1 VRGSFDDESERSYEH
16 GTSSRST
23 GRISISS
30 QEATTLS
37 SGQEPSRSDQLHTGR
52 LEKSAQP
59 TYSRSDQWERRRY
72 VAGCREGSPLSFLR
86 RPTASLSRQV
96 DLPPRSCVFH
106 TRPLL
111 TSSLVKEQLSDFQ
124 TDPFGLPFF
133 PSSLAFLRTP
143 TIASFD
149 ERHVQAYYRDP
160 PSLCTKLFD
169 LPCLSPDSLRSSP
182 LLPLPSPSPVPSFVF
197 SPLSISLTTYE
208 QIPSFPRESAHNQIS
223 EILAHRPSISVH
235 DTEILPQGGENE
247 AALITFSTDAH
258 SSESAKELKAAFE
271 KTVEVRS
278 ARTRVRGWLAQE
290 SKAAARHRLRLS
302 A

>member
-143 TIASFD
+143 TIASLD

-160 PSLCTKLFD
+160 PSLCTKLLD

-182 LLPLPSPSPVPSFVF
+182 LLLSLRLPPSLPSSSRLCPFLSRPTNRSHPSLENLPITR
-197 SPLSISLTTYE
+197 SPKSSPI
-208 QIPSFPRESAHNQIS
+208 
-223 EILAHRPSISVH
+223 
-235 DTEILPQGGENE
+235 
-247 AALITFSTDAH
+247 AL
-258 SSESAKELKAAFE
+258 
-271 KTVEVRS
+271 RS
-278 ARTRVRGWLAQE
+278 ASMTPRFFLKEERTRPL
-290 SKAAARHRLRLS
+290 
-302 A
+302 